1 MFKEE
6 WFASKE
12 YTLEHFQRI
21 FLLQQQQPFVRLKL
35 LLIQSFTDLLTSVWQ
50 TTRSWKSVLVCFAHT
65 IMGLCRDHARATCS
79 SSDVKTVLFILL
91 AALYYGRS
99 STGYGTRRARGGR
112 YVHLQHRAR
121 TGTDYT
127 DSAGRDMQR
136 LYFLCYLMLNVLTCY
151 IKWWWPDAA
160 AAASSGRVSK
170 YHFTEQENCWKQ
182 FLLKLFEVHYDYT
195 SI

>member
-65 IMGLCRDHARATCS
+65 IMGLCRDHARATCW

-91 AALYYGRS
+91 AGLYYAGS

-112 YVHLQHRAR
+112 YVHLQHRAA
-121 TGTDYT
+121 TWPEQPQIIQIVQ
-127 DSAGRDMQR
+127 AGICSDCTF
-136 LYFLCYLMLNVLTCY
+136 YA
-151 IKWWWPDAA
+151 IW
-160 AAASSGRVSK
+160 
-170 YHFTEQENCWKQ
+170 CWMC
-182 FLLKLFEVHYDYT
+182 LHVT
-195 SI
+195 

>member
-1 MFKEE
+1 MTNNKELKKCIGMFCPHYHGFVS
-6 WFASKE
+6 WPCPS
-12 YTLEHFQRI
+12 YVLELWCQNCTFY
-21 FLLQQQQPFVRLKL
+21 
-35 LLIQSFTDLLTSVWQ
+35 SVGWA
-50 TTRSWKSVLVCFAHT
+50 VLCTMA
-65 IMGLCRDHARATCS
+65 
-79 SSDVKTVLFILL
+79 
-91 AALYYGRS
+91 RS

-121 TGTDYT
+121 TATDYT

-182 FLLKLFEVHYDYT
+182 FLLKLLEVHYDYT

>member
-1 MFKEE
+1 MYWYVLPTLSWVCVVTMPELR
-6 WFASKE
+6 AGALMSKL
-12 YTLEHFQRI
+12 Y
-21 FLLQQQQPFVRLKL
+21 FLFCWLGC
-35 LLIQSFTDLLTSVWQ
+35 TM
-50 TTRSWKSVLVCFAHT
+50 A
-65 IMGLCRDHARATCS
+65 
-79 SSDVKTVLFILL
+79 
-91 AALYYGRS
+91 RS
-99 STGYGTRRARGGR
+99 STGYGTRRARDGR

-121 TGTDYT
+121 TATDYT

-151 IKWWWPDAA
+151 IKWWWTWPDAA

>member
-1 MFKEE
+1 MYWYVLPTLSWVCVVTMPELR
-6 WFASKE
+6 AGALMSKL
-12 YTLEHFQRI
+12 Y
-21 FLLQQQQPFVRLKL
+21 FLFCWPRC
-35 LLIQSFTDLLTSVWQ
+35 T
-50 TTRSWKSVLVCFAHT
+50 
-65 IMGLCRDHARATCS
+65 MP
-79 SSDVKTVLFILL
+79 
-91 AALYYGRS
+91 RS

-121 TGTDYT
+121 TATDYT